1 MGEQRFDEDRG
12 IKEVVGSDK
21 GRGLSG
27 EADKLEWPLMAGF
40 APSHV
45 NVALSQ
51 SEGNSFF
58 FGGSFGP
65 RIWFLT
71 DYGVLL
77 SIWGKSMDDMELGK

>member
-27 EADKLEWPLMAGF
+27 EADKLELPLMAGF

-45 NVALSQ
+45 NVALSKRRQ
-51 SEGNSFF
+51 FFF
-58 FGGSFGP
+58 FGGSS
-65 RIWFLT
+65 WTT
-71 DYGVLL
+71 DFVP
-77 SIWGKSMDDMELGK
+77 D

>member
-1 MGEQRFDEDRG
+1 
-12 IKEVVGSDK
+12 
-21 GRGLSG
+21 
-27 EADKLEWPLMAGF
+27 MAGF

-71 DYGVLL
+71 DYRVLL
-77 SIWGKSMDDMELGK
+77 SIWGRSMDDMELGK